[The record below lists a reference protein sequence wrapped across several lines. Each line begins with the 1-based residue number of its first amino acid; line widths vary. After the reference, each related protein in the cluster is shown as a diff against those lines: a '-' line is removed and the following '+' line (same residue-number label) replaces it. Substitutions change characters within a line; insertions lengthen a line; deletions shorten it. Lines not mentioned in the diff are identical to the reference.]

1 MQAIKFRLDEK
12 GASLIS
18 TAFLGTDFGIEIEEG
33 KTVLGK
39 DGEVRE
45 LEFNELMNNDK
56 SK

>member
-18 TAFLGTDFGIEIEEG
+18 TAFLGKDFSIEIEEG
-33 KTVLGK
+33 KTVLSK